1 MPTGSLHSFS
11 SPPLTP
17 LLKPQ
22 NQPPSPHRPLPSGQE
37 SLPCPRTPREP
48 VTPPSERLAKRPTSP
63 LPSARRPGGAAVPSA
78 AEEGRSAGPARLS
91 SAGTSQL
98 CGAPPEIA
106 RNKREGKALRTPL
119 PGVPSPAR
127 EPLAPA
133 PRGLPDRG
141 HGARAA
147 PRSPHE
153 KKGETPPYS
162 PTVSSPSAVYLTVPP
177 AYRAPPSWTYSTSP
191 RREMSTAAAA
201 SATKKSSQL
210 GLACLSTPVTDDR
223 SRQPRWT
230 EEAVLFITDNAGGT
244 LEPPCGRSSPAGLS
258 PPVEVRLSQCDKKQ
272 RS

>member
-1 MPTGSLHSFS
+1 MAPETGSL
-11 SPPLTP
+11 
-17 LLKPQ
+17 
-22 NQPPSPHRPLPSGQE
+22 
-37 SLPCPRTPREP
+37 PCPPRTPREP
-48 VTPPSERLAKRPTSP
+48 VTPQSEGLAKGPTSP

-91 SAGTSQL
+91 SAGTRQL
-98 CGAPPEIA
+98 CGAPPEAA

-191 RREMSTAAAA
+191 RRERSTAAAA
-201 SATKKSSQL
+201 SATKKSSHL
-210 GLACLSTPVTDDR
+210 GLACLSTPATDDR

-230 EEAVLFITDNAGGT
+230 EEAFLVISDNAGGT

-258 PPVEVRLSQCDKKQ
+258 PPVLVRLSPCDKKQ